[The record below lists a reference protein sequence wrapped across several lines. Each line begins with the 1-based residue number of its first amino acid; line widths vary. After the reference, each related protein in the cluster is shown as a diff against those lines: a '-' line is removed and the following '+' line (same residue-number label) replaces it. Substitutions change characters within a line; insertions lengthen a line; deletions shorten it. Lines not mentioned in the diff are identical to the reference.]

1 MNKKNTSWGQEH
13 GESDLK
19 MIMQSR
25 KTGSYDNFPGFS
37 WKSSLLPSS
46 LWESWISFW
55 LGFTRIIKELPLPDD
70 NESDYLGVNSTEI
83 SSRRQPTLKRKV
95 MGKAH
100 FHANKGLFEDIS
112 LLI

>member
-1 MNKKNTSWGQEH
+1 MNKKNTSWVQEH

-25 KTGSYDNFPGFS
+25 KTGSYDNFLGFS

-55 LGFTRIIKELPLPDD
+55 PGFTRIIKELPLPEDKEP
-70 NESDYLGVNSTEI
+70 NYPGVNSPEI
-83 SSRRQPTLKRKV
+83 SSGRQLTLKRKK

-100 FHANKGLFEDIS
+100 FHSNKGLFDDIF